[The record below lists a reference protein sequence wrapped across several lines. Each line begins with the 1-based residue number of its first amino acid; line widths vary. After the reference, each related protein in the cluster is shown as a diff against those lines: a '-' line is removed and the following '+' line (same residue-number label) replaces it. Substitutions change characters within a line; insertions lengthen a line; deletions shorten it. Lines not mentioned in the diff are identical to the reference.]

1 MINFTVSCH
10 QFWKKKKSKLES
22 IDLIHKSIR
31 FSDFSSLNYSSFL
44 SLSIDLPLVFHR
56 DKEERCGIKK
66 SSNEPSRFISDSA
79 NRFPRFFEKIDGRG
93 AARLLIGIWSV
104 AAVPSIHPSI
114 YGYRMGEEKRGAI
127 MARDRSKNTPSSRAR
142 FVLESFSL
150 GFFVSPPIVANYCAQ
165 YRRGCFCF
173 CFFARKVR
181 KNCSPVP
188 LFEMI
193 RVEFFDVSTFLL

>member
-1 MINFTVSCH
+1 MV
-10 QFWKKKKSKLES
+10 
-22 IDLIHKSIR
+22 
-31 FSDFSSLNYSSFL
+31 
-44 SLSIDLPLVFHR
+44 
-56 DKEERCGIKK
+56 GG
-66 SSNEPSRFISDSA
+66 
-79 NRFPRFFEKIDGRG
+79 GR
-93 AARLLIGIWSV
+93 
-104 AAVPSIHPSI
+104 PIHPSI
-114 YGYRMGEEKRGAI
+114 HGYRMGGEGRGAI

-193 RVEFFDVSTFLL
+193 RVEFFDVSTFLLWFFIAFVRTTISRCEWVILFDPFVFLFPLFKELLSIIVQLQYSIPSII